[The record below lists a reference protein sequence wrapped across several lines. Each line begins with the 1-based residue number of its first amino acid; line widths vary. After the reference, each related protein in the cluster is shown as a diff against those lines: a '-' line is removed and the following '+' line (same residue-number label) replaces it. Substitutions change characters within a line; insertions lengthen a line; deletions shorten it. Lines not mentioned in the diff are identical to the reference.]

1 MAKQQKVKLIESNE
15 QEITLEARKMLEK
28 LSVEIVSLPPDP
40 IFEERFDLP
49 ILETE
54 EGHRYF
60 GIEGIT
66 QFAQRYFALK

>member
-49 ILETE
+49 ILET
-54 EGHRYF
+54 
-60 GIEGIT
+60 
-66 QFAQRYFALK
+66 